1 MSTNDGYIA
10 YPFPDELTVR
20 NGETLHITETAGEEA
35 SFALRVVQG
44 STPPPALS
52 GYTVTTIRPFK
63 AGIEVEVQARC
74 PTCGEDYTARWR
86 TTHRRAVTYS
96 PCCGAQIELS

>member
-10 YPFPDELTVR
+10 YPFPDGLTVR
-20 NGETLHITETAGEEA
+20 NGETLHITGTAGDEA
-35 SFALRVVQG
+35 SFAVHVVQG
-44 STPPPALS
+44 STPLPPLAGL
-52 GYTVTTIRPFK
+52 TVTTFHPFK
-63 AGIEVEVQARC
+63 AEIEVEVQARC

-86 TTHRRAVTYS
+86 ATHRRAVTYS

>member
-10 YPFPDELTVR
+10 YPFPDGLTVR
-20 NGETLHITETAGEEA
+20 NGETLHITGTAGDEA
-35 SFALRVVQG
+35 SFAVHVVQG

-52 GYTVTTIRPFK
+52 EYTMIARPFK
-63 AGIEVEVQARC
+63 TWIEVEVQARC